1 MELNLIFIVL
11 IFINL
16 FFYNY
21 VIDMKYSL
29 IINLFKNYN
38 KNYED
43 WHMVYL
49 I

>member
-43 WHMVYL
+43 
-49 I
+49 